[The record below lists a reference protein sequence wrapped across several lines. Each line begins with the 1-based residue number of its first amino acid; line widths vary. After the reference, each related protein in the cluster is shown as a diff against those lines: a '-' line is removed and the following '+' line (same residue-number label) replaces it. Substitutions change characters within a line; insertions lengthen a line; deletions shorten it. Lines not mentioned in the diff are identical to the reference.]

1 MTNINIES
9 RAWKTLPFNGEGVKD
24 YLLFMTHYGL
34 GMMFHFH
41 RDNDKDEFDVDAY
54 LIQSAISEIGVLE
67 ANAQEILRETKDEFL
82 KMVKKYNERGELKRL
97 YKELT
102 QRELVCKPD
111 WYVEWEED

>member
-1 MTNINIES
+1 MINIES
-9 RAWKTLPFNGEGVKD
+9 RAWKILSPSGEGTKD
-24 YLLFMTHYGL
+24 YFLFMTRFDL

-54 LIQSAISEIGVLE
+54 LVQWVISEKDVLE
-67 ANAQEILRETKDEFL
+67 ANAQEILRETKDEFF

-102 QRELVCKPD
+102 QRELTCRPD
-111 WYVEWEED
+111 WYVKWEED